1 MRILKKNIVKL
12 SKPANF
18 TQKEKVYKQIKK
30 KKNYRLKQLISFM
43 YKCSFK
49 LNFRSFN
56 LNKQK
61 LWGFKEIS
69 TCLEMATILDR
80 GQDFPTYF

>member
-1 MRILKKNIVKL
+1 
-12 SKPANF
+12 
-18 TQKEKVYKQIKK
+18 
-30 KKNYRLKQLISFM
+30 M

-49 LNFRSFN
+49 LNVRSFN

-61 LWGFKEIS
+61 LWEFKEM
-69 TCLEMATILDR
+69 CLEMATILDR